1 VLAESDLAAVHSR
14 IVVGPIGAVKVG
26 ELSSGNVEEKAAM
39 NAVSERE
46 KIVVIDDDYAMRL
59 SCRQILTK
67 SGFEVETFED
77 GVQGLEGIAA
87 LRPSLA
93 LVDLKMPGLSGMEV
107 IPRIREIDPEIVI
120 VVITGYATIST
131 AVDAMKSGAYDF
143 LPKPFKPDELR
154 IIVNRGLERR
164 RLKLSSRR
172 LEMERELLK
181 RRFLSFVSHQL
192 KSPLAAI
199 HQYLDVL
206 RHLGDTE
213 DARVKRREWLDRC
226 LRRSEEMKSLIDD
239 WLTLAIL
246 ESDSLFR
253 ERVKVDLKDIIPRIL
268 ANYETMAAENDIT
281 LEADLPQGA
290 YPVRGDL
297 NCLGVLFDN
306 LIVNAIKYNKPKG
319 RVKVSADVEDAEVV
333 VSVQDTGVGIPKEHQ
348 EFLFDE
354 FFRGKAAGK
363 KVGGTG
369 LGLPICKRIV
379 SEMGGAIEVESNVDT
394 GSIFR
399 VRLPAYREKDT
410 EEAQKVEE

>member
-1 VLAESDLAAVHSR
+1 MKDT
-14 IVVGPIGAVKVG
+14 
-26 ELSSGNVEEKAAM
+26 
-39 NAVSERE
+39 SERE

-59 SCRQILTK
+59 SCRQILSK
-67 SGFEVETFED
+67 SGFDVETFED
-77 GVQGLEGIAA
+77 GVKGLEGIAS

-107 IPRIREIDPEIVI
+107 IPRIQEIDREIVI

-131 AVDAMKSGAYDF
+131 AVDAMKAGAYDF

-164 RLKLSSRR
+164 RLKLASRQFE
-172 LEMERELLK
+172 LERELLK
-181 RRFLSFVSHQL
+181 RRFVSFVSHQL
-192 KSPLAAI
+192 KSPLAVI

-206 RHLGDTE
+206 RHLGETE
-213 DARVKRREWLDRC
+213 DAQAKRRDWLDRC
-226 LRRSEEMKSLIDD
+226 LERSEEMKALIDD

-253 ERVKVDLKDIIPRIL
+253 ERVKVDLKDIILRII
-268 ANYETMAAENDIT
+268 ATYETMAAENGVT
-281 LEADLPQGA
+281 LQVDLPQDT
-290 YPVRGDL
+290 YLVRGDL

-306 LIVNAIKYNKPKG
+306 LIVNAIKYNKRKG
-319 RVKVSADVEDAEVV
+319 RVTVSASLENSEVV
-333 VSVQDTGVGIPKEHQ
+333 MSVQDTGVGIPEKYH

-354 FFRGKAAGK
+354 FFRVKEAGS

-379 SEMGGAIEVESNVDT
+379 SEMGGVIELQSQVDV
-394 GSIFR
+394 GSTFR
-399 VRLPAYREKDT
+399 VRLPAFT
-410 EEAQKVEE
+410 EQRSRDDGTAS